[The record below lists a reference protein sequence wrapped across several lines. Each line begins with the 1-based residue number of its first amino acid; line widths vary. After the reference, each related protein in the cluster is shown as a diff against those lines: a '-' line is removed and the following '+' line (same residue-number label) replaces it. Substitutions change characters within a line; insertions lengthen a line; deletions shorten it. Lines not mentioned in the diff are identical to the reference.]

1 MEHTACNF
9 EYLKD
14 FLWIH
19 FCRIKKNWNFT
30 ETKSCRFSQKLQKPQ
45 KLVLTKYWYCQNLI
59 SENIS
64 FLEIGSIILPCTRYT
79 FIFIAFRASCFEFH
93 LKKMYVQIANK
104 KEKEQYKRTVWL
116 FNIYYIYHIY
126 LSVYLS
132 IYLSISIYTQH
143 TTLIQHVLLAV
154 TIMTSWQLLHFGHMM
169 YRFVCH
175 VSQVQKLPWSHYGGR
190 WEGIC
195 IKIIHILYSSCFA
208 MISALWHTHRY
219 RWIDR

>member
-30 ETKSCRFSQKLQKPQ
+30 ETNSCRFSQKLQKPQ

-64 FLEIGSIILPCTRYT
+64 LLEIGSIILPCTRYT

-104 KEKEQYKRTVWL
+104 KEKEQYKRIVWL

-132 IYLSISIYTQH
+132 IYLSLYIH
-143 TTLIQHVLLAV
+143 NIQ
-154 TIMTSWQLLHFGHMM
+154 
-169 YRFVCH
+169 
-175 VSQVQKLPWSHYGGR
+175 P
-190 WEGIC
+190 
-195 IKIIHILYSSCFA
+195 
-208 MISALWHTHRY
+208 
-219 RWIDR
+219 

>member
-1 MEHTACNF
+1 MDSFIGIFQEKLADARRIYRTAISITVT
-9 EYLKD
+9 L
-14 FLWIH
+14 
-19 FCRIKKNWNFT
+19 
-30 ETKSCRFSQKLQKPQ
+30 
-45 KLVLTKYWYCQNLI
+45 LVIFRTYVFQNSYFRLLI
-59 SENIS
+59 SV
-64 FLEIGSIILPCTRYT
+64 SIL
-79 FIFIAFRASCFEFH
+79 
-93 LKKMYVQIANK
+93 
-104 KEKEQYKRTVWL
+104 
-116 FNIYYIYHIY
+116 IYI
-126 LSVYLS
+126 
-132 IYLSISIYTQH
+132 
-143 TTLIQHVLLAV
+143 TLIQHVLLAV